1 MKESGTKMEFDI
13 KQARRLL
20 TKSFAGRSDT
30 KAGPPKQ
37 IIAAYYDDLKK
48 STYIEDEGD
57 LMLLLRF
64 IDFILREAKPF
75 LGTTPVNE
83 DLRGVLG
90 AIVPQD
96 VDEKQK
102 REYKK
107 ALGTLIKKNFKG
119 NELLAL
125 IELMEEDLVTRF
137 LIKVLTDLRGTQGR
151 LEDKFTSR
159 ENKEIEKLVDFA
171 KTMWTRIG
179 PSKNEE
185 TTQEMIDKLNTEL
198 TSAAQDSRQFPNLA
212 AWWKSATES
221 KRTLV
226 IKLVFDNIKAYIG
239 GKKTKYEVS
248 KIKGY

>member
-1 MKESGTKMEFDI
+1 MEFDI

-90 AIVPQD
+90 AIVP
-96 VDEKQK
+96 
-102 REYKK
+102 
-107 ALGTLIKKNFKG
+107 
-119 NELLAL
+119 
-125 IELMEEDLVTRF
+125 
-137 LIKVLTDLRGTQGR
+137 KVMNYWL
-151 LEDKFTSR
+151 
-159 ENKEIEKLVDFA
+159 
-171 KTMWTRIG
+171 
-179 PSKNEE
+179 
-185 TTQEMIDKLNTEL
+185 
-198 TSAAQDSRQFPNLA
+198 
-212 AWWKSATES
+212 
-221 KRTLV
+221 
-226 IKLVFDNIKAYIG
+226 
-239 GKKTKYEVS
+239 
-248 KIKGY
+248 